1 MAASSSGAPPNNNN
15 NNAAGKAKA
24 ADRGAAENKERPV
37 KVISPELRGLL
48 SRKVIVRKRESAS
61 SLEEGKEKAASS
73 RR

>member
-1 MAASSSGAPPNNNN
+1 MASSSSGSALNKNN

-24 ADRGAAENKERPV
+24 TESGALENIDRPV

-48 SRKVIVRKRESAS
+48 SRKVIVRKRESVS
-61 SLEEGKEKAASS
+61 TLEEGKRKIASS